1 MGSGKGSPEFWVA
14 VVKPGRILFEIAGVP
29 EAVAR
34 EALRLASHKLPVK
47 TRFVVKGQEEKQFMK
62 KMEEIRQQS
71 SENLLKQVDELK
83 KELFDLRFQQ
93 ATGNLENPARIR
105 EIRKTIARIKT
116 VLTERQN
123 NA

>member
-1 MGSGKGSPEFWVA
+1 
-14 VVKPGRILFEIAGVP
+14 
-29 EAVAR
+29 
-34 EALRLASHKLPVK
+34 
-47 TRFVVKGQEEKQFMK
+47 
-62 KMEEIRQQS
+62 MEEIRQQS
-71 SENLLKQVDELK
+71 SENLLKQFDELK